1 MKIKTA
7 MLATVLFSASAMTVH
22 AEEAADKAL
31 IDKAFEQMDT
41 NKDSSVNR
49 QEFGAYMTDILA
61 KQRAELDEGFNELDI
76 NKDGKIDR
84 EEAKANAALNGYF
97 DNIDSD
103 GDDFLSIDE
112 IKVAI
117 ASVSQRSE

>member
-1 MKIKTA
+1 
-7 MLATVLFSASAMTVH
+7 MLATVLFSASAITVH
-22 AEEAADKAL
+22 AEEVADKAL

-41 NKDSSVNR
+41 NNDSSVDR

-61 KQRAELDEGFNELDI
+61 KQRAELDDSFKELDI

-84 EEAKANAALNGYF
+84 EEAKANVALDGYF

-103 GDDFLSIDE
+103 GDGFLSMDE

-117 ASVSQRSE
+117 ASVSQRSEQQP